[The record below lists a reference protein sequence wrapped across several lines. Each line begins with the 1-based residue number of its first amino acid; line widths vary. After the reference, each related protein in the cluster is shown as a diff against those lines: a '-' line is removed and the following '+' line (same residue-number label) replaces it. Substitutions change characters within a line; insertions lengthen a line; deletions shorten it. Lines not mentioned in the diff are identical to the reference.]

1 MGEELRVEGAA
12 PHPGV
17 ITPAQECIPVV
28 ELGFPVPAV
37 WRPKPIANQLC
48 LQIRLF
54 PGDVLR
60 KSLKSILDLPNHRNP
75 LGFAMFRP
83 QDVTFRYPFGELGL
97 VPELGSSVLL
107 RLS

>member
-1 MGEELRVEGAA
+1 MEGAA

-48 LQIRLF
+48 LQIHLF
-54 PGDVLR
+54 PGDFLR

-75 LGFAMFRP
+75 LGFAVSPGR
-83 QDVTFRYPFGELGL
+83 D
-97 VPELGSSVLL
+97 
-107 RLS
+107 LSLSLW